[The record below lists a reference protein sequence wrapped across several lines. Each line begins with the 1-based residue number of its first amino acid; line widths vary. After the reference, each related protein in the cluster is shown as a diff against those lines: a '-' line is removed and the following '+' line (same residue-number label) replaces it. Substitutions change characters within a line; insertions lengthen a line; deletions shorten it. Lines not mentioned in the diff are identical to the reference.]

1 MVSLCMSLWK
11 PCKDTWGT
19 KSLLTS
25 PGKHCSSHEAPSSVL
40 ENRAPFPAW
49 WGTRPGVCGQL
60 GSSLPRPREPCTSGI
75 ISLVITCLTRRLRGF
90 NEIMFVKLFE
100 LLGRINGTIEMQNI
114 IIRVITE
121 AFTLV
126 PDEEE
131 KP

>member
-11 PCKDTWGT
+11 PCKDVWGT

-25 PGKHCSSHEAPSSVL
+25 PRRHYPSQEAPSGVL
-40 ENRAPFPAW
+40 ETRAPFPVW
-49 WGTRPGVCGQL
+49 WGLGLDYGQF

-100 LLGRINGTIEMQNI
+100 LLRRMNGTIEMQNI
-114 IIRVITE
+114 IIVVITE
-121 AFTLV
+121 AFTPV
-126 PDEEE
+126 TGEGE

>member
-1 MVSLCMSLWK
+1 MQGHVGNKVAADIPLETLFLTYSSIQCFRDQSSISSL
-11 PCKDTWGT
+11 
-19 KSLLTS
+19 
-25 PGKHCSSHEAPSSVL
+25 V
-40 ENRAPFPAW
+40 
-49 WGTRPGVCGQL
+49 GTRPGVCGQL

-75 ISLVITCLTRRLRGF
+75 ISHVITCLTRRLRGF

-114 IIRVITE
+114 IIIVITE

>member
-1 MVSLCMSLWK
+1 
-11 PCKDTWGT
+11 
-19 KSLLTS
+19 
-25 PGKHCSSHEAPSSVL
+25 
-40 ENRAPFPAW
+40 
-49 WGTRPGVCGQL
+49 
-60 GSSLPRPREPCTSGI
+60 
-75 ISLVITCLTRRLRGF
+75 
-90 NEIMFVKLFE
+90 MFVKLFE